1 MLVNPVRQLGA
12 FPMAVIAN
20 RNSFASLIG
29 MFRSHEGGTGN
40 PEHMVS
46 VGRPAES
53 SKVCLVLAPATA
65 KVAANVSAWCVPE
78 KTTVVLSSVRTDGA
92 TAEYSAIRPP
102 GLSKRRAQWRP

>member
-1 MLVNPVRQLGA
+1 
-12 FPMAVIAN
+12 MAVIAN
-20 RNSFASLIG
+20 TNSFASLVG

-40 PEHMVS
+40 PEHMEF

-78 KTTVVLSSVRTDGA
+78 KTTVVLSAART
-92 TAEYSAIRPP
+92 EWAI
-102 GLSKRRAQWRP
+102 A